1 MGVRSNSRSPAQQV
15 RLDSQCRQIGRTV
28 RGGALSE
35 NVIAQGYGSGEAVGG
50 GGKPA
55 GAGGDLVTGFA
66 HSEANC
72 PAQE

>member
-1 MGVRSNSRSPAQQV
+1 MQA
-15 RLDSQCRQIGRTV
+15 DWKDRT
-28 RGGALSE
+28 GGALSE

>member
-1 MGVRSNSRSPAQQV
+1 MCDLTAGHRHNRCDWTHGAG
-15 RLDSQCRQIGRTV
+15 RLEGPY
-28 RGGALSE
+28 GGALSE
-35 NVIAQGYGSGEAVGG
+35 NVIAQGDGSGEAVGG